1 MSNIVQPW
9 LSRILRTV
17 AACISLVVAYG
28 DAGEPIFSEGS
39 GVPIGETFRVDLAS
53 LVPASAGLVAPFR
66 FAFSGTKPAW
76 VTLSGTTMT
85 AYPPLGQVTASFPI
99 WLNFTV
105 TDSATTPAVNDA
117 TYLVVPTNAKPCFVA
132 GLGTVAGGVAEMDL
146 SAKVPASAGLVAPYR
161 FAVTGSKP
169 AWVTIEGSTLR
180 IAPPLGSAA
189 SVAPIAI
196 GLTVTDSADAAS
208 VRVAQASVGIVVP
221 TQAQRVDGRI
231 GIRFSEGSTT
241 RVEVEAKGQFP
252 TAGWAGCSL
261 RAVASESTSEVAV
274 YELVA
279 LPPIGSVAQVSST
292 LSATLS
298 LDVSSTL
305 KRVAILTKAGR
316 TQVSVPSP
324 VPLFQSS
331 ATVVAGGT
339 ATSID
344 LAGVAR
350 AVQGSGLI
358 EPFRFFVDGVLPS
371 WMVLEGSI
379 LRVAPTSEDDVTQVP
394 LRVKLRVEDSSEV
407 MIFRD
412 ATVDIQV
419 NAAPPGPTLV
429 QRIEGEVG
437 VRYPEGST
445 KRVEVEAVALVST
458 AGWSEAV
465 LRRVADASTPE
476 VAVYEFI
483 GLPPAGF
490 AAQVISTLRAKTF
503 VEVTPTLKR
512 VAILTKAGRVEVA
525 VPAVPP
531 LFTAPVSVVAGGS
544 AATLDLRVSAKAAAG
559 VVLTEP
565 LKISLNGSW
574 PSWVSLSGTVMKFA
588 PSDAVAA
595 TATPIRVGVKV
606 TDSASSPESRQA
618 WVDIRVTALPVVP
631 PTILKQPVGGML
643 SAAGTFNMSVSAV
656 GKSALKY
663 AWMREGKAV
672 AGAVSPIF
680 VAKEPGA
687 YSVTISDARSVI
699 SSSVVNVLGMPPAI
713 VKSPVA
719 SNLEPGGS
727 INLVVTASGTGPLA
741 YQWTRDGVTVPGA
754 TLMSLKVTTGGT
766 YAVTV
771 TSAYGQVSTVPITIA
786 NPIDVGPLA
795 GEYIGL
801 IRAVDVAA
809 GAALNQSAWVS
820 VLVNRSGSMSGRLLR
835 RSGVP
840 QTFTG
845 RCDQAGN
852 LVFEKGSSLAVMSG
866 SQTLGSLTMAI
877 VSAESGRKLL
887 GQVMSAAGG
896 VSVERAKLTAVPVR
910 AVGASELGR
919 YTAVFERKGEPV
931 ASEPAGSGVASF
943 SVSAA
948 GVSFTGKLADG
959 SSVSFS
965 ARVCEGGWV
974 PVFAPLYSGRGF
986 LAGEFQFDVL
996 AERSDAMGL
1005 GMMWFRDR
1013 GETSAGNYLAGWP
1026 NGVSL
1031 DLVASKFDATKGF
1044 GFLPSFDGRLK
1055 FTATEAGLKTPLEQA
1070 LGLARNTALSVASNS
1085 TVRLSAKFTAS
1096 SGFVDGTFVPLGS
1109 RSSAAYTGVVLQKAG
1124 YAAGYFT
1131 NNRLSGLVD
1140 IRPVAP

>member
-1 MSNIVQPW
+1 M
-9 LSRILRTV
+9 V
-17 AACISLVVAYG
+17 AACMSLVVAYG

-53 LVPASAGLVAPFR
+53 LVPASSGLVAPFR

-85 AYPPLGQVTASFPI
+85 AYPPLGQVTANFPI

-105 TDSATTPAVNDA
+105 TDSATTPAVNVA
-117 TYLVVPTNAKPCFVA
+117 TYLMVPMVAKPCFVA
-132 GLGTVAGGVAEMDL
+132 GLGAVAGGEAELDL
-146 SAKVPASAGLVAPYR
+146 SAKVPVSAGLVAPFR
-161 FAVTGSKP
+161 FAVTGTKP
-169 AWVTIEGSTLR
+169 AWVTLEGSTLR
-180 IAPPLGSAA
+180 LAPPTGSAA

-196 GLTVTDSADAAS
+196 GLTVTDSAGAAS
-208 VRVAQASVGIVVP
+208 VRIAQANVGIVVP
-221 TQAQRVDGRI
+221 TQAQQMEGRI

-241 RVEVEAKGQFP
+241 RVDVEARGQFP

-279 LPPIGSVAQVSST
+279 LPPIGPVSQVSST
-292 LSATLS
+292 LSATVS
-298 LDVSSTL
+298 LDLTPTL

-344 LAGVAR
+344 LAEVAR
-350 AVQGSGLI
+350 AVQGSALI
-358 EPFRFFVDGVLPS
+358 EPFSFFVDGVLPA
-371 WMVLEGSI
+371 WMVLDGSM
-379 LRVAPTSEDDVTQVP
+379 LRVAPASEGDVTPVP
-394 LRVKLRVEDSSEV
+394 LRVKLRVEDSSPV
-407 MIFRD
+407 MIYRD

-419 NAAPPGPTLV
+419 NAAPSGPTLV
-429 QRIEGEVG
+429 QRVEGELG

-445 KRVEVEAVALVST
+445 KRVEVEAVGQVLT
-458 AGWSEAV
+458 GGWSEAV
-465 LRRVADASTPE
+465 LRRVADASKPE
-476 VAVYEFI
+476 IAVYEFI

-490 AAQVISTLRAKTF
+490 APQVISTLRAKTF
-503 VEVTPTLKR
+503 VEVTPMLKR
-512 VAILTKAGRVEVA
+512 VAVLTKAGRLEVML
-525 VPAVPP
+525 PAVPP
-531 LFTAPVSVVAGGS
+531 LFTVPVSVVGGGN
-544 AATLDLRVSAKAAAG
+544 AVTLDLRAQAKAAAG

-565 LKISLNGSW
+565 LKVSLNGSV
-574 PSWVSLSGTVMKFA
+574 PPWVSLSGTVMKFA
-588 PSDAVAA
+588 PSGAVAA

-606 TDSASSPESRQA
+606 TDSASSPESREA

-631 PTILKQPVGGML
+631 PTILKQPTGGML

-656 GKSALKY
+656 GKTALKY
-663 AWMREGKAV
+663 VWMREGKTV
-672 AGAVSPIF
+672 PGAVSPIF
-680 VAKEPGA
+680 VAKEAGT
-687 YSVTISDARSVI
+687 YSVAISDAQ
-699 SSSVVNVLGMPPAI
+699 SVVTSSTATVLGMPPLI

-719 SNLEPGGS
+719 SNLEPGGFL
-727 INLVVTASGTGPLA
+727 NLVVTASGTGPLS
-741 YQWTRDGVTVPGA
+741 YQWTRDGVVMAGA
-754 TLMSLKVTTGGT
+754 TASSLKVTTGGT

-771 TSAYGQVSTVPITIA
+771 TSPYGQASIVPVSIA

-795 GEYIGL
+795 GEYNGL
-801 IRAVDVAA
+801 IRAADTASD
-809 GAALNQSAWVS
+809 GALNQSAWVS
-820 VLVNRSGSMSGRLLR
+820 VVVNRSGSMSGRLLR
-835 RSGVP
+835 RTGVP

-852 LVFEKGSSLAVMSG
+852 LVFEKGSSLAVLSG
-866 SQTLGSLTMAI
+866 SQTVGNLTMAI
-877 VSAESGRKLL
+877 VTAESGRKLV
-887 GQVMSAAGG
+887 GQVMAAAGG
-896 VSVERAKLTAVPVR
+896 VAVERAKFTAAPIR
-910 AVGASELGR
+910 AVGTSELGR
-919 YTAVFERKGEPV
+919 YTAVFERKGAPV

-974 PVFAPLYSGRGF
+974 PVFIPLYSGRGF
-986 LAGEFQFDVL
+986 LAGEFQFNVL
-996 AERSDAMGL
+996 AERSDAMGS
-1005 GMMWFRDR
+1005 GMMWHRDR
-1013 GETSAGNYLAGWP
+1013 GETSAGNYPAGWP
-1026 NGVSL
+1026 NGIPL
-1031 DLVASKFDATKGF
+1031 DLVASKFDATRGF
-1044 GFLPSFDGRLK
+1044 GFQPSFDGRLK
-1055 FTATEAGLKTPLEQA
+1055 LTATGAGLRTPVEQL
-1070 LGLARNTALSVASNS
+1070 LGLTRNTVLAVASNS
-1085 TVRLSAKFTAS
+1085 AVRLGAKFTAS
-1096 SGFVDGTFVPLGS
+1096 SGFVEGSFVPVGS

>member
-1 MSNIVQPW
+1 
-9 LSRILRTV
+9 
-17 AACISLVVAYG
+17 
-28 DAGEPIFSEGS
+28 
-39 GVPIGETFRVDLAS
+39 
-53 LVPASAGLVAPFR
+53 
-66 FAFSGTKPAW
+66 
-76 VTLSGTTMT
+76 
-85 AYPPLGQVTASFPI
+85 
-99 WLNFTV
+99 
-105 TDSATTPAVNDA
+105 
-117 TYLVVPTNAKPCFVA
+117 
-132 GLGTVAGGVAEMDL
+132 
-146 SAKVPASAGLVAPYR
+146 
-161 FAVTGSKP
+161 
-169 AWVTIEGSTLR
+169 
-180 IAPPLGSAA
+180 
-189 SVAPIAI
+189 
-196 GLTVTDSADAAS
+196 
-208 VRVAQASVGIVVP
+208 
-221 TQAQRVDGRI
+221 
-231 GIRFSEGSTT
+231 
-241 RVEVEAKGQFP
+241 
-252 TAGWAGCSL
+252 
-261 RAVASESTSEVAV
+261 
-274 YELVA
+274 
-279 LPPIGSVAQVSST
+279 
-292 LSATLS
+292 
-298 LDVSSTL
+298 
-305 KRVAILTKAGR
+305 
-316 TQVSVPSP
+316 
-324 VPLFQSS
+324 
-331 ATVVAGGT
+331 
-339 ATSID
+339 
-344 LAGVAR
+344 
-350 AVQGSGLI
+350 
-358 EPFRFFVDGVLPS
+358 
-371 WMVLEGSI
+371 
-379 LRVAPTSEDDVTQVP
+379 
-394 LRVKLRVEDSSEV
+394 
-407 MIFRD
+407 
-412 ATVDIQV
+412 
-419 NAAPPGPTLV
+419 
-429 QRIEGEVG
+429 
-437 VRYPEGST
+437 
-445 KRVEVEAVALVST
+445 
-458 AGWSEAV
+458 
-465 LRRVADASTPE
+465 
-476 VAVYEFI
+476 
-483 GLPPAGF
+483 
-490 AAQVISTLRAKTF
+490 
-503 VEVTPTLKR
+503 
-512 VAILTKAGRVEVA
+512 
-525 VPAVPP
+525 
-531 LFTAPVSVVAGGS
+531 
-544 AATLDLRVSAKAAAG
+544 
-559 VVLTEP
+559 
-565 LKISLNGSW
+565 
-574 PSWVSLSGTVMKFA
+574 
-588 PSDAVAA
+588 
-595 TATPIRVGVKV
+595 
-606 TDSASSPESRQA
+606 
-618 WVDIRVTALPVVP
+618 VTALPVVP

-687 YSVTISDARSVI
+687 YSVTISDAQSVI

-910 AVGASELGR
+910 AVGVSELGR
-919 YTAVFERKGEPV
+919 YTAVFERKGVPV

-986 LAGEFQFDVL
+986 LAGEFQFDVF